1 MEVVYSRNTN
11 NFIKENEINGFY
23 GDLLDLI
30 NFGTDVEGIIYDDDW
45 TVKRFLNGLRIKIN
59 ERVKS
64 VFNYLELDIKILNK
78 KIKELSKTDLK
89 FVLLAYLILHNHKNI
104 IFDYFDV
111 GLIYKDQ
118 KKLARVI
125 RNLKNDGFSILII
138 SNNLVFLD
146 TIVENLYV
154 INKGNVVYSGNMKEL
169 IKDNSKY
176 IEEPEILRFIEMSNK
191 KGANLD
197 YTLDSKELLK
207 DIYRSVY

>member
-1 MEVVYSRNTN
+1 M
-11 NFIKENEINGFY
+11 
-23 GDLLDLI
+23 
-30 NFGTDVEGIIYDDDW
+30 
-45 TVKRFLNGLRIKIN
+45 
-59 ERVKS
+59 
-64 VFNYLELDIKILNK
+64 
-78 KIKELSKTDLK
+78 
-89 FVLLAYLILHNHKNI
+89 
-104 IFDYFDV
+104 
-111 GLIYKDQ
+111 
-118 KKLARVI
+118 
-125 RNLKNDGFSILII
+125 II